1 MRRIAAIAI
10 AAGLCTAGA
19 AHADILANWTF
30 ETSVPTT
37 AGPHAAEAGTNAASS
52 NATGFHLNPLAVY
65 SNPAGNGSVE
75 SFSSNFWEAGDYYQF
90 TTSTLGF
97 QGITLQFDQNR
108 SSTGPATFDVLY
120 STDGTNFFT
129 LVDDY
134 SVASQTWSSAV
145 PVASTFGP
153 YAGPAALDNQSTV
166 YFRLVNQLTVTSTG
180 TNRVDNV
187 IISGTVIPAPGAA
200 ALMGLGVLV
209 AARRRRA

>member
-10 AAGLCTAGA
+10 AAGLCTA

-30 ETSVPTT
+30 ETSIPTT
-37 AGPHAAEAGTNAASS
+37 AGPHAAEGGTNAATS
-52 NATGFHLNPLAVY
+52 NATGFHIDPLVVY

-75 SFSSNFWEAGDYYQF
+75 SFSSNFWTSGDYYQF

-134 SVASQTWSSAV
+134 SILAQTWSSAL

-153 YAGPAALDNQSTV
+153 YAGPGALDNQSTV
-166 YFRLVNQLTVTSTG
+166 YFRLVSQVTTATAG

-200 ALMGLGVLV
+200 TLMGLGVLV